1 MKRRIVPGGILALSL
16 AVVLLAATASTAS
29 ADRDLSV
36 WCAPLPTTPTPIEEL
51 PGGGCIESHPPGA
64 ALSFDFGDRQ
74 VGTTSPAQGFALAVF
89 VGGGAPPGTTD
100 TFNPRI
106 SVSGDYAQTNNCP
119 PTLSVT
125 GFGNQGCL
133 ITVTFTPTGTGPK
146 EGTLSTGPGG
156 PTAALTG
163 TGVTT
168 PTPPVLP
175 LELDASVRSPQTLNQ
190 LGRKGVVRGIDASTE
205 TGHCKLP
212 GCPKYD
218 STLVLRGDVKKT
230 TTQLTAEV
238 GGAPATPRSG
248 TIEARVKHLKR
259 LKEEPTSPK
268 IKIKFTATDEF
279 GQTVT
284 KERKVTLC
292 SRLVPV
298 PNHDLKRCVW
308 HPSQK

>member
-1 MKRRIVPGGILALSL
+1 MKRRIVPGGMLALSL

-29 ADRDLSV
+29 AERGLSPWYCPPPSAPVTGVGTFDQVDLECV
-36 WCAPLPTTPTPIEEL
+36 DL
-51 PGGGCIESHPPGA
+51 GVGA
-64 ALSFDFGDRQ
+64 RSFDFDDRQ
-74 VGTTSPAQGFALAVF
+74 VETTSPAQRFALGVWSN
-89 VGGGAPPGTTD
+89 D